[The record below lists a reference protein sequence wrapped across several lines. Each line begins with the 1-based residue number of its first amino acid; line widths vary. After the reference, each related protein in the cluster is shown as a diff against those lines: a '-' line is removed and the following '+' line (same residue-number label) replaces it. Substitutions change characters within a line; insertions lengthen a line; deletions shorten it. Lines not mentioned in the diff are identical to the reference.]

1 MFIAEPHEAIQDVM
15 EINFGFQIQSIA
27 GQSVEQ
33 IKSQQQEEGKSSTA
47 ADKKETPP
55 KEQASSEFSAMKQ
68 EEQMKEKI
76 LAGATRIYQQDEVN
90 PLLT

>member
-33 IKSQQQEEGKSSTA
+33 IKSQQQEEGKSSTG
-47 ADKKETPP
+47 ADKATPP

-76 LAGATRIYQQDEVN
+76 LAGATRIY
-90 PLLT
+90 

>member
-33 IKSQQQEEGKSSTA
+33 IKSQQ
-47 ADKKETPP
+47 
-55 KEQASSEFSAMKQ
+55 
-68 EEQMKEKI
+68 
-76 LAGATRIYQQDEVN
+76 
-90 PLLT
+90 

>member
-33 IKSQQQEEGKSSTA
+33 IKSQQQEEGKSTA
-47 ADKKETPP
+47 TPQP

>member
-33 IKSQQQEEGKSSTA
+33 IKSQQQEEGKSDNTA

-76 LAGATRIYQQDEVN
+76 LAGATRIY
-90 PLLT
+90 

>member
-33 IKSQQQEEGKSSTA
+33 IKSQQQEEGKSDSTA

-76 LAGATRIYQQDEVN
+76 LAGATRIY
-90 PLLT
+90 